1 MFIDNMNAELI
12 AALSKAQGEISNAAK
27 NSKNPHF
34 KSDYADLAAVLNTVK
49 PALSKHGIALVQG
62 TAFDGAM
69 VTVTTVLAHSSGGSI
84 SSEAS
89 CVPAKMDG
97 QGIGSATTYL
107 RRYSL
112 AAMTGIAQ
120 EDLDGEDSKHN
131 TTPPPP
137 ARKPRKKPNVPQK
150 AVEATL
156 ENIAAG
162 KGTPEKAIEF
172 WSSKYTVSDDLKK
185 LLHDAMPEG
194 VE

>member
-12 AALSKAQGEISNAAK
+12 AALSKAQGEITNAAK
-27 NSKNPHF
+27 NAKNPHF

-69 VTVTTVLAHSSGGSI
+69 VTVTTVLAHSSGGSV

-150 AVEATL
+150 AVEAVL
-156 ENIAAG
+156 EGIAAG
-162 KGTPEKAIEF
+162 KGTPEKAIAF
-172 WSSKYTVSDDLKK
+172 WGSKYTVSDDLKK

>member
-12 AALSKAQGEISNAAK
+12 AALSKAQGEITNAAK
-27 NSKNPHF
+27 NAKNPHF

-62 TAFDGAM
+62 TAFDGSM
-69 VTVTTVLAHSSGGSI
+69 VTVTTVLAHSSGGSV

-112 AAMTGIAQ
+112 AAMCGIAQ
-120 EDLDGEDSKHN
+120 QDLDGEDSKHN

>member
-69 VTVTTVLAHSSGGSI
+69 VTVTTVLAHSSGGSV